1 MTKNILVADDS
12 TTVVKIVSL
21 ALRFKGYKVAAANN
35 GKEAL
40 DALRR
45 ERFDMAIIDLMMPVM
60 DGLEL
65 LSTIKKDDNLK
76 DIPVII
82 FASEDNEE
90 SRKKSMEL
98 GADSYIAK
106 PFQPQEVIAKVEA
119 LLDD

>member
-1 MTKNILVADDS
+1 MTANILVADDS

-21 ALRFKGYKVAAANN
+21 ALRFKGYRVAAANN

-45 ERFDMAIIDLMMPVM
+45 EAFDMAIIDLMMPVM

-65 LSTIKKDDNLK
+65 LSIIKKDDNLK

-82 FASEDNEE
+82 FASEDDEE

-106 PFQPQEVIAKVEA
+106 PFQPQEIIAKVEA
-119 LLDD
+119 LLND